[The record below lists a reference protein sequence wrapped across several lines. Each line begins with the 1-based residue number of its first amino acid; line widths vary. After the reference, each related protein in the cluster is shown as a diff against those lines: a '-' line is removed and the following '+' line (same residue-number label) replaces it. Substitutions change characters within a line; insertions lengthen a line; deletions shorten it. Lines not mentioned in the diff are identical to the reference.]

1 MQLTPDTEGLA
12 IEVKLDTEN
21 NSDAKALYSAVTRGD
36 ISGMSFMF
44 SVNDERWE
52 NIDSDHPTR
61 HILKIGSVVE
71 VSAVTFPAYDST
83 EIDARS
89 EAALESA
96 RSALENARQQTAGA
110 SVETEQRKLMLEKA
124 KFEFKSKF

>member
-1 MQLTPDTEGLA
+1 
-12 IEVKLDTEN
+12 
-21 NSDAKALYSAVTRGD
+21 
-36 ISGMSFMF
+36 MSFMF

-96 RSALENARQQTAGA
+96 RSALENARQQTADA